1 MKDNYDVII
10 AGGAIIG
17 SSIAHYL
24 GADPNFTGSV
34 LVVEKDPTYASSS
47 TTKSASSIRQQF
59 STEINIKI
67 SQFGIDLLRR
77 SEELLSVNGEHTGIH
92 FTERGYL
99 LLASEETLPTLRER
113 VQFQQSHGVAVD
125 LLGTDELLKRF
136 PWLNPEGLAGAA
148 TTRHGEGWFDA
159 HILLSAFRRK
169 AIFNGVTYI
178 SGEVTDV
185 EQAPDGRVTGVRLSD
200 GSRVGCGTL
209 VNATG
214 AYAGLFSEKVGL
226 RIPVDPRKRT
236 VFVVN
241 CPTELTNC
249 TTVIDSDGLTFRPE
263 GRSYIIHLGPEPD
276 NDPIT
281 FDLEIDHT
289 DFDNRIWE
297 RLAHRVPAF
306 EALRMVSAWAGHYDF
321 NPFDHNALLGTMPQ
335 VPNFVF
341 ANGFSGHGVMQA
353 PAVGRGISELIAYGG
368 YRTLDLSPLSVSR
381 YFENRPLQELN
392 VY

>member
-1 MKDNYDVII
+1 MKNHYDVVI

-17 SSIAHYL
+17 SSIAHHL
-24 GADPNFTGSV
+24 GADPTFRGSV

-77 SEELLSVNGEHTGIH
+77 AEELLSVNGESTGIQ

-99 LLASEETLPTLRER
+99 LLANEQTLPSLRER
-113 VQFQQSHGVAVD
+113 VAFQQSHGVAVD
-125 LLGTDELLKRF
+125 LLGMDELLARY
-136 PWLNPEGLAGAA
+136 PWLNPDGLAGAA

-159 HILLSAFRRK
+159 HILLTAFRRK
-169 AIFNGVTYI
+169 AISNGVTYVA
-178 SGEVTDV
+178 GEVTQV
-185 EQAPDGRVTGVRLSD
+185 EQAPDGRVTGVRLAD
-200 GSRVGCGTL
+200 GTRVGCGTL

-226 RIPVDPRKRT
+226 RVPVDPHKRT

-241 CPTELTNC
+241 CPTELVNG
-249 TTVIDSDGLTFRPE
+249 TTVIDADGLTFRPE

-276 NDPIT
+276 NDPVT
-281 FDLEIDHT
+281 FDLDIDHG
-289 DFDNRIWE
+289 DFDARIWP

-321 NPFDHNALLGTMPQ
+321 NPFDHNALLGAMPQ
-335 VPNFVF
+335 VPNFIF

-353 PAVGRGISELIAYGG
+353 PAVGRGIAELIVHGRYK
-368 YRTLDLSPLSVSR
+368 TLDLSPLSVSR